1 MTDEQLR
8 ALGSAIAA
16 DPMLAG
22 LPATSDGAWAIA
34 ETMNA
39 VVGQAPASRMVNA
52 RHVLAELGAAG
63 AAALDKL
70 EAAAASNSVVKW
82 AMKFLTTDEGLD
94 VGHPMSQSMLDQLAQ
109 AGVLTR
115 TEADALK
122 ALALA
127 DQTRAEALLAPWR
140 GRLSYQDVERARSI
154 AVEVTNAG

>member
-8 ALGSAIAA
+8 TLGAAIAA
-16 DPMLAG
+16 DPVLAG

-34 ETMNA
+34 EAMNA

-82 AMKFLTTDEGLD
+82 AVRFLDGQGLD
-94 VGHPMSQSMLDQLAQ
+94 IGHPMSQSMLDQLAQ
-109 AGVLTR
+109 AGVLTQ

-140 GRLSYQDVERARSI
+140 GRLSYQDVERARSLT
-154 AVEVTNAG
+154 VEVV

>member
-8 ALGSAIAA
+8 TLGAAIAA
-16 DPMLAG
+16 DPALAA

-34 ETMNA
+34 EALNE
-39 VVGQAPASRMVNA
+39 VVGQAPSSRMVNA

-82 AMKFLTTDEGLD
+82 AVRFLDGQGLD
-94 VGHPMSQSMLDQLAQ
+94 IGHPMSQGMLDQLAQ
-109 AGVLTR
+109 AGVLTA
-115 TEADALK
+115 TEASALK

-140 GRLSYQDVERARSI
+140 GRLSWQDVEQARSMT
-154 AVEVTNAG
+154 VEVI